1 MLLKESFSYNS
12 VSLRLWA
19 ILWPFKQWDWHR
31 GPQLC
36 LADDLRKNNWLSTLS
51 NLPKGFVCAGPEAR
65 NTPAS
70 QILLPHNKLVYLV
83 LGLRKGKKP
92 RRATEKKL
100 NVSGNVSELFCK
112 LLVWDLKKK
121 KRGRR
126 KNTLLP
132 DSNCFTNQVSEAQA
146 QTGLYKR
153 PITSKLYDCSLARI
167 TILLCCYLSSSK
179 QPETEISFTDFYCY
193 LLTKTLCLL
202 SYAGEKREYCPVQAL
217 EQSSLD

>member
-121 KRGRR
+121 K
-126 KNTLLP
+126 
-132 DSNCFTNQVSEAQA
+132 EEEE
-146 QTGLYKR
+146 
-153 PITSKLYDCSLARI
+153 RI
-167 TILLCCYLSSSK
+167 LCCQTVTASQIRCLKHRLKLVYIKGQLLANSMIVALQGLLFCSVVTCPAPNSQK
-179 QPETEISFTDFYCY
+179 QKSVSQIFIAIC
-193 LLTKTLCLL
+193 
-202 SYAGEKREYCPVQAL
+202 
-217 EQSSLD
+217 